1 MWRDSSKNASAR
13 AGVTPMLCSFGQG
26 GQGQGGPDEDAGAK
40 ATRPPLT
47 SWSALPIFVNQPV
60 RLLHGWDWPSHEFQE
75 LEIPDDRN

>member
-1 MWRDSSKNASAR
+1 MAR
-13 AGVTPMLCSFGQG
+13 LIEERIRSGRCDADAVFIWTG
-26 GQGQGGPDEDAGAK
+26 GQGQGGPDEDASAK

-47 SWSALPIFVNQPV
+47 SWSALHSFVNQSV